1 MVRSPLLAAIC
12 TCPSTSV
19 TWNSVQ
25 LLPAGFTVTSPAVVA
40 RPREVATRTVPC
52 SISTAGPSNFTSESE
67 PTITLDPAALKLA
80 VESDRV
86 CTRSPEKTAADL
98 GTVLPFSQAAPF
110 VYSMA
115 EAESAAS
122 NCIGNSMASRQLSK
136 DLYADCDMFQ
146 FTPATLAVA
155 TIVACTLLRVND
167 LVGF

>member
-19 TWNSVQ
+19 TRNTVQ

-67 PTITLDPAALKLA
+67 PTITLDPAAVRLA

-98 GTVLPFSQAAPF
+98 GTTLPFSQAGPF

-115 EAESAAS
+115 KAEPAAT
-122 NCIGNSMASRQLSK
+122 NRIGRKITSRQPRTNLHS
-136 DLYADCDMFQ
+136 DCDMFHL
-146 FTPATLAVA
+146 TPGTL
-155 TIVACTLLRVND
+155 
-167 LVGF
+167 